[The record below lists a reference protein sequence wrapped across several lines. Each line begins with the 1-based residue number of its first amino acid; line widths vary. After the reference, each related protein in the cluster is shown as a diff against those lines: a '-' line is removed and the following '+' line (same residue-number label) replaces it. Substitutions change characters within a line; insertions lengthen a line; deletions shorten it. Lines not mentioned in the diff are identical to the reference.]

1 MHARSKSL
9 GTRNQPEQTRAAI
22 LHAAFEEFANL
33 GVAGA
38 RTDAIARAAGVNK
51 ALIYYYFKS
60 KDALYLAIVE
70 RHLKEFSTQALELL
84 SSDRSVQDKVLDYVS
99 MHFDFI
105 AGRTEYPRLFQ
116 RFMMADSRPF
126 MRIRQKYFAPVAK
139 KFQSVI
145 AQGIRSG
152 ELAASDSRH
161 TAISLVALNV
171 FYFSAAPVLKAAGI
185 INDPYRKSQLARRK
199 KEVLNF
205 AHRALFTNREAVPK

>member
-1 MHARSKSL
+1 MARKTATQGASR
-9 GTRNQPEQTRAAI
+9 TPDTRAVI
-22 LHAAFEEFANL
+22 LNAAEHIFAESGL
-33 GVAGA
+33 AGA
-38 RTDAIARAAGVNK
+38 RIDAIARAAGVNK

-70 RHLKEFSTQALELL
+70 RHLKEFSSEALELL
-84 SSDRSVQDKVLDYVS
+84 ASDRSVQDKVLDYVS

-105 AGRTEYPRLFQ
+105 AARTDYPRLLQ

-161 TAISLVALNV
+161 TAISLAALNV
-171 FYFSAAPVLKAAGI
+171 FYFSAAPVLEAAGI
-185 INDPYRKSQLARRK
+185 INDPYRKSHLARRK

-205 AHRALFTNREAVPK
+205 ARRALFTNRGAGSQ

>member
-1 MHARSKSL
+1 MARRGPAKGTVQSPD
-9 GTRNQPEQTRAAI
+9 TRNLILNAAEHI
-22 LHAAFEEFANL
+22 FAESGL
-33 GVAGA
+33 AGA
-38 RTDAIARAAGVNK
+38 RIDAIARAARVNK

-70 RHLKEFSTQALELL
+70 RHMKEFSTQALELL
-84 SSDRSVQDKVLDYVS
+84 ASGRSVQDKVLDYVS

-105 AGRTEYPRLFQ
+105 AARTEYPRLYQ

-126 MRIRQKYFAPVAK
+126 LRIRQKYFAPVAK

-152 ELAASDSRH
+152 ELCASDSTH

-185 INDPYRKSQLARRK
+185 INDPYSKSQLARRK

-205 AHRALFTNREAVPK
+205 ARRAIFTDRGAGSK

>member
-1 MHARSKSL
+1 MPGRTPAKRGP
-9 GTRNQPEQTRAAI
+9 GTPDTRTAI
-22 LHAAFEEFANL
+22 LNAAEPIFAERGL
-33 GVAGA
+33 AGA
-38 RTDAIARAAGVNK
+38 RIDAIARAAGVNK

-70 RHLKEFSTQALELL
+70 RHMKEFSTQALELL
-84 SSDRSVQDKVLDYVS
+84 SSDRGVRDKVLDYVS

-126 MRIRQKYFAPVAK
+126 MRIRQRYFAPVAR
-139 KFQSVI
+139 KFQAVI

-152 ELAASDSRH
+152 ELFASDSTH
-161 TAISLVALNV
+161 TAISLVALTV

-205 AHRALFTNREAVPK
+205 ARRALFNDGGAGSK

>member
-1 MHARSKSL
+1 MARRGPAKGASQSPD
-9 GTRNQPEQTRAAI
+9 TRNLILNAAEHI
-22 LHAAFEEFANL
+22 FAERGL
-33 GVAGA
+33 AGA
-38 RTDAIARAAGVNK
+38 RIDAIAHAARVNK

-70 RHLKEFSTQALELL
+70 RHMKEFSSQALELL
-84 SSDRSVQDKVLDYVS
+84 ASGRSVQEKVLDYVS

-105 AGRTEYPRLFQ
+105 AARTEYPRLYQ

-126 MRIRQKYFAPVAK
+126 LRIRQKYFAPVAK

-152 ELAASDSRH
+152 ELCASDSTH

-171 FYFSAAPVLKAAGI
+171 FYFSAAPVLEAAGI
-185 INDPYRKSQLARRK
+185 INDPYGKSQLARRK

-205 AHRALFTNREAVPK
+205 ARRAIFANPGTGSK